1 MKQSFLC
8 GNCKR
13 VMCNDCREIA
23 EEYQELLDARIYAL
37 ASAVSELET
46 TQAEVARL
54 KRRAEMYEECAKAG
68 VGDIIA
74 AWMDK
79 EIGRILKVNA

>member
-1 MKQSFLC
+1 MC
-8 GNCKR
+8 YDCK
-13 VMCNDCREIA
+13 NIA
-23 EEYQELLDARIYAL
+23 EEYQELLEARTRVL
-37 ASAVSELET
+37 SSANSEVET
-46 TQAEVARL
+46 LQAEVARW

-79 EIGRILKVNA
+79 EIGRILKVTA